1 MINSSLKLLLIQCP
15 AWGVEL
21 PPINLALLKAAVLRS
36 GFKCEAW
43 DLNVQSYQRSPVDSH
58 HYWDKHSLTSWV
70 DFDSFNSKILPNI
83 DDFLIQKANE
93 INQNRIPIVGMT
105 IVDTT
110 VHASNLLAKYIKQ
123 LNPEICIIA
132 GGPAMSFKECR
143 IRLSKDFDYYLVGE
157 GEEAIVEFL
166 QKFDDM
172 DTDGNLTLPKGF
184 YATNDELHRD
194 LPLRQLST
202 LESQPRPD
210 FSDFELHPY
219 TESALPMISTRSC
232 LFQCKF
238 CADIHSMGGF
248 RKLSSN
254 QILREIYQSYIQI

>member
-1 MINSSLKLLLIQCP
+1 M
-15 AWGVEL
+15 EL
-21 PPINLALLKAAVLRS
+21 PPINLALLKAAVIRS
-36 GFKCEAW
+36 GFKCEVW
-43 DLNVQSYQRSPVDSH
+43 DLNVQSYQRSPCRFH
-58 HYWDKHSLTSWV
+58 HYWDKHSLTTWV

-83 DDFLIQKANE
+83 DDFLIEKANE
-93 INQNRIPIVGMT
+93 INGNRMPIVGMT

-172 DTDGNLTLPKGF
+172 ILMVTLSFLRGSTQLM
-184 YATNDELHRD
+184 TNC
-194 LPLRQLST
+194 
-202 LESQPRPD
+202 
-210 FSDFELHPY
+210 
-219 TESALPMISTRSC
+219 I
-232 LFQCKF
+232 
-238 CADIHSMGGF
+238 
-248 RKLSSN
+248 
-254 QILREIYQSYIQI
+254 EICR